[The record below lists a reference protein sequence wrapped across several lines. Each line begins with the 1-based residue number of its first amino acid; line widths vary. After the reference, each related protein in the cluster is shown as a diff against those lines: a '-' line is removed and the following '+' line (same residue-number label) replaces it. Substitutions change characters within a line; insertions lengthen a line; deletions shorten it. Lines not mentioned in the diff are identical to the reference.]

1 MNIKDYFC
9 LSRHLLPLPA
19 IALYPTQQ
27 NWKCL
32 HIRNRQ
38 YTEFH
43 ISIFGAVGPLAENLD
58 FFSPLGFDVQTNSDH
73 KTQKNQALLNQSF
86 KTPSE

>member
-1 MNIKDYFC
+1 MNIKGDMC
-9 LSRHLLPLPA
+9 SSRHLLPA
-19 IALYPTQQ
+19 IALHLIQQ

-43 ISIFGAVGPLAENLD
+43 LRNLESSVPWEKTSIF
-58 FFSPLGFDVQTNSDH
+58 
-73 KTQKNQALLNQSF
+73 
-86 KTPSE
+86 